1 MYDKLCVHTF
11 NSFSLTR
18 HAHPELSCTNKTKI
32 TWENSTVSGILQ
44 YRLYSLGYIYLCLQA
59 QLSIN
64 FWWFWWLLWPLL
76 EIGSLESV
84 VVLKELR
91 TDNKNFL
98 VNQMTWIYHAIRG
111 FFRGCFF
118 FSMQKVVALLTYTK
132 LACLQFVLMQA
143 TQITLNMLKTLP
155 ERTLCRQGNM
165 SFDLE

>member
-1 MYDKLCVHTF
+1 MLFCVPFCIFHLKLMGVGGGRECRILMYDKLRVHAF

-18 HAHPELSCTNKTKI
+18 HALPELSCTNKTKI
-32 TWENSTVSGILQ
+32 TWENSTVSGIFQ

-111 FFRGCFF
+111 FFRGWF
-118 FSMQKVVALLTYTK
+118 FSACKK
-132 LACLQFVLMQA
+132 LSHCWHSQNWLVY
-143 TQITLNMLKTLP
+143 N
-155 ERTLCRQGNM
+155 LC
-165 SFDLE
+165 

>member
-1 MYDKLCVHTF
+1 MTSCVHATS
-11 NSFSLTR
+11 SFQLTR
-18 HAHPELSCTNKTKI
+18 YVLPKLSSTNKTKI
-32 TWENSTVSGILQ
+32 TWENSTVSGIFQ
-44 YRLYSLGYIYLCLQA
+44 HRLYSLRHFYLFLQT

>member
-1 MYDKLCVHTF
+1 MTSCVHATS
-11 NSFSLTR
+11 SFQLTR
-18 HAHPELSCTNKTKI
+18 YVLPKLSSTNKTKI
-32 TWENSTVSGILQ
+32 TWENSTGSGIFQ
-44 YRLYSLGYIYLCLQA
+44 HRLYSLRHFYLFLQT

-91 TDNKNFL
+91 TDNIFSYSDEWNLPCYQRFL
-98 VNQMTWIYHAIRG
+98 SRIVL
-111 FFRGCFF
+111 